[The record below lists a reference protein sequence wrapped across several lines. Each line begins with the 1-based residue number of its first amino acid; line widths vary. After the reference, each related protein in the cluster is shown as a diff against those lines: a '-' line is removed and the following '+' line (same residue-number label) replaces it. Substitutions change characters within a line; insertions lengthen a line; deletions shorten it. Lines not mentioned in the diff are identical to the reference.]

1 MGAASITYITTCK
14 GRLEHLRQSL
24 PRVAAQP
31 QVQVIVVDYDCPDG
45 SGQWVKDNF
54 PQVRVVRIDDDP
66 GFLLTRARNAG
77 GQAADTPWLA
87 FFDADILLADD
98 FFRTASENLVSGH
111 YYRADPPSIQT
122 WGSVV
127 CERDIFLK
135 VGGYDPVF
143 RGWGGEDDDFYSM
156 LEFAG
161 CRRGVMDGH
170 RLSEIDHGDDARTRF
185 QADAKLASHQRNQ
198 VYRMVKLDV
207 MRMSGGYLPLALR
220 EQIYEQIRSRLEARG
235 KTGQHSLEIRIRLPE
250 TVVQHPLSAE
260 DPKRRPVTQVER
272 SLSYSLSWNFDVAA
286 R

>member
-77 GQAADTPWLA
+77 GQAAATPWLA

-135 VGGYDPVF
+135 SEGMTRCSGD
-143 RGWGGEDDDFYSM
+143 G
-156 LEFAG
+156 AG
-161 CRRGVMDGH
+161 KTTISTACLSLRGVGVGLWTDVASPRSIM
-170 RLSEIDHGDDARTRF
+170 ATTR
-185 QADAKLASHQRNQ
+185 
-198 VYRMVKLDV
+198 
-207 MRMSGGYLPLALR
+207 
-220 EQIYEQIRSRLEARG
+220 ARG
-235 KTGQHSLEIRIRLPE
+235 FRPMQSWRRT
-250 TVVQHPLSAE
+250 SA
-260 DPKRRPVTQVER
+260 TR
-272 SLSYSLSWNFDVAA
+272 SID